1 MTRAQ
6 KKRLE
11 RLEARRPR
19 VQPAEDPAE
28 IHRKAC
34 ERFGIPYRPLE
45 AGFDYSLGSIRER
58 FSRLVNGQADSGD
71 RESKVGVNARTE

>member
-19 VQPAEDPAE
+19 ALPAEDPAE

-34 ERFGIPYRPLE
+34 ERFGVPYRHYCELVP
-45 AGFDYSLGSIRER
+45 R
-58 FSRLVNGQADSGD
+58 FVPR
-71 RESKVGVNARTE
+71 RRPVGRRDLRT